1 MLARRVEPRCQGAA
15 RLSAEVQGMD
25 DSLAVSDGMV
35 EDHPVPM
42 QGNRQGRE
50 VITFVGVSTEGVA
63 FGGLLEIRREVG
75 ERVANQGDI
84 AHLGITIEVS
94 DELRRIVPGQCQQA
108 AHVGSGS
115 FERAFSEDRRA
126 LAGVGQARQAQTVDG
141 QPRVALQTIVAAA

>member
-75 ERVANQGDI
+75 ERVANQVDI
-84 AHLGITIEVS
+84 AHL
-94 DELRRIVPGQCQQA
+94 
-108 AHVGSGS
+108 
-115 FERAFSEDRRA
+115 DR
-126 LAGVGQARQAQTVDG
+126 QARQAQTVDG